1 MRDFDP
7 APRPVNPAWCSRIFG
22 ARAAQTG
29 GVVRRKKRDVHREI
43 GYEAFVA
50 EVRARGFHLI
60 ECGDQYLVICHDGHL
75 RVIC

>member
-1 MRDFDP
+1 MRHALQHP
-7 APRPVNPAWCSRIFG
+7 PPVNPAWCARLFG
-22 ARAAQTG
+22 AQAARSG

-43 GYEAFVA
+43 GYAAFVA
-50 EVRARGFHLI
+50 EVQARGFHLI

>member
-1 MRDFDP
+1 MP
-7 APRPVNPAWCSRIFG
+7 SPPPVNPAWCTRLFG
-22 ARAAQTG
+22 AQAARTG

-43 GYEAFVA
+43 GYAAFVA
-50 EVRARGFHLI
+50 EVRARGFHLL